1 MRAVRVS
8 SFPTMSF
15 IPLLVGLAATLVA
28 AFQLAAWIALGSRV
42 LPRGERGAVGALL
55 ALLVGASAT
64 GAMLAVLAY
73 AGQVPAALAALLLV
87 DAVALAAARR
97 RLAELLT
104 SVRTAYAEGF
114 AGRRWATAAGWAVLA
129 LYWLDSIVP
138 ARDADV
144 MRYHL
149 AHVQQI
155 LTDGRWVP
163 LPDYH
168 YALPFGWSLNY
179 LGFEWLG
186 LPQAAHLANLGVWL
200 LVVALVLEWFREAA
214 PAGRVPAT
222 ALLALG
228 TVALQA
234 YVVKAATTAHADAYA
249 IAVFAAAAAL
259 ALRAPP
265 LGFAQAAFFGFAAA
279 VGAQGRYQLVGV
291 GLAAALF
298 GTVQLL
304 RKRAGWAE
312 LRGFALGGG
321 AALALALPF
330 YLANWGTLGNPVWPL
345 MVRRF
350 NGLGAYRD
358 RVAEQVN
365 AGAIGRYDPGYVA
378 RSVRALFTDLTVF
391 PLPLLVA
398 AACTAALLS
407 RDPRLKRVGGLTLL
421 FLLVW
426 VAMQPSLYPRFV
438 MIVTAAV
445 PLALGPAL
453 AGADARPVLRRV
465 VRGGLGLL
473 VAGSAAVTLFYS
485 LDSLRYVATGDT
497 AAFHRATWYYPVY
510 RWANAATPRDARFLV
525 IVSSGQTYYLD
536 RPYRAADPYTSG
548 VVDWDALR
556 SPDALYRLL
565 ARGGYSYVM
574 LDRRDWSPQVGGG
587 RMMALIAGLQRE
599 GRLVPVRD
607 FHLQLVTS
615 RIRNQTDTAT
625 VSVLRVASPPPSS
638 ASPVPMETGGQRR

>member
-1 MRAVRVS
+1 
-8 SFPTMSF
+8 MSF
-15 IPLLVGLAATLVA
+15 TPLLVGLAATLVA

-55 ALLVGASAT
+55 ALLVGATVT
-64 GAMLAVLAY
+64 GALLAVLAY
-73 AGQVPAALAALLLV
+73 AGQVPAAVGALLLI

-104 SVRTAYAEGF
+104 SVRTAYAEAF
-114 AGRRWATAAGWAVLA
+114 AGHRRAAAAGWAVLA

-138 ARDADV
+138 PRDADV

-149 AHVQQI
+149 AHVRQI
-155 LTDGRWVP
+155 LTEGRWVP

-168 YALPFGWSLNY
+168 YAFPFGWSLDY

-200 LVVALVLEWFREAA
+200 LVVALVLEWFRQAA
-214 PAGRVPAT
+214 PAGRVTAT

-265 LGFAQAAFFGFAAA
+265 LGFAQAALFGFAAG
-279 VGAQGRYQLVGV
+279 VGAQGRYQLVGLS
-291 GLAAALF
+291 LAAALF
-298 GTVQLL
+298 GAAQLL

-312 LRGFALGGG
+312 LRGFALGSG

-330 YLANWGTLGNPVWPL
+330 YLANWAALGNPVWPL

-350 NGLGAYRD
+350 NGLGTYRD
-358 RVAEQVN
+358 RMAEQVN
-365 AGAIGRYDPGYVA
+365 AILIGRYDPGYLA
-378 RSVRALFTDLTVF
+378 RSVRALFTDPPVF

-407 RDPRLKRVGGLTLL
+407 RDPRLKRLGGLTLP
-421 FLLVW
+421 FLLLW
-426 VAMQPSLYPRFV
+426 AAMQPSLYPRFV
-438 MIVTAAV
+438 MTVTAAV
-445 PLALGPAL
+445 PLALGPVL

-473 VAGSAAVTLFYS
+473 VAGSAALTLFYS

-497 AAFHRATWYYPVY
+497 AAFHRATWYYPAY
-510 RWANAATPRDARFLV
+510 RWVNAATPRDARFVV
-525 IVSSGQTYYLD
+525 IVYSQQTYYLD
-536 RPYRAADPYTSG
+536 RPYRRADPLLSA
-548 VVDWDALR
+548 VVDWEALR
-556 SPDALYRLL
+556 SPDALYGLL
-565 ARGGYSYVM
+565 ARGGYSYLM
-574 LDRRDWSPQVGGG
+574 MDHRDWSSQVGGA
-587 RMMALIAGLQRE
+587 RMMALIAELQRE

-607 FHLQLVTS
+607 FHLQLVAS

-625 VSVLRVASPPPSS
+625 VSVLRVAPPPPLVRIPGPDGGWQG
-638 ASPVPMETGGQRR
+638 ASMTRGLHKFTS